1 MAIGLA
7 GFASI
12 VENIASDMKKLL
24 VSNGI
29 KEIRVGDCLLVREEY
44 SINATIYPTKLS
56 SDMSGHIMAF
66 PSEASFAS

>member
-29 KEIRVGDCLLVREEY
+29 KEIRVGD
-44 SINATIYPTKLS
+44 
-56 SDMSGHIMAF
+56 
-66 PSEASFAS
+66 

>member
-7 GFASI
+7 GFARI

-29 KEIRVGDCLLVREEY
+29 KEIRVGDWLLVREES
-44 SINATIYPTKLS
+44 SINATIYLTKLS
-56 SDMSGHIMAF
+56 FDMSGHIVAF

>member
-12 VENIASDMKKLL
+12 VENIASDMEKLL

-29 KEIRVGDCLLVREEY
+29 KEIRVGD
-44 SINATIYPTKLS
+44 
-56 SDMSGHIMAF
+56 
-66 PSEASFAS
+66 

>member
-24 VSNGI
+24 V
-29 KEIRVGDCLLVREEY
+29 REES
-44 SINATIYPTKLS
+44 SINSTVYPTKLI
-56 SDMSGHIMAF
+56 SDMSGHIVAF
-66 PSEASFAS
+66 PSEAS

>member
-24 VSNGI
+24 V
-29 KEIRVGDCLLVREEY
+29 REES

-56 SDMSGHIMAF
+56 SDMSGHIVAF